1 MNMSAVTLVT
11 HTNITPGCTDTFVG
25 WQQQVNDVLTAF
37 PGYLD
42 QTVIP
47 PSPPLQTDWVI
58 IQRFLTVE
66 AARAWLQSRERQHL
80 LDTIQALLV
89 GQSDVHLF
97 TQDSPGGSTSI
108 VSAVI
113 STRVKPGQQEAFLRW
128 YRRISAIQASFEGFQ
143 GYKLEAPI
151 PGVQDDWVTILRF
164 DSDAHLEAWL
174 NSEQRQQ
181 ILQEANAFSLD
192 THIRKVRVGFESWFK
207 FTGTQQQSS
216 PPIWKVN
223 MIVLLAL
230 YPIVFLFSIFVQ
242 TPLLIR
248 RGMPFWL
255 AMFLGNA
262 FSTILL
268 GWVVIPALCK
278 VFGWWLNP
286 LKSMAPAQISQQWIT
301 YAGAVLI
308 LCLYVLLLLAFSHL
322 P

>member
-1 MNMSAVTLVT
+1 MSTSTVTLVT
-11 HTNITPGCTDTFVG
+11 HTNVTPDCTDTFVD
-25 WQQQVNDVLTAF
+25 WQQQMNDVLTTF

-66 AARAWLQSRERQHL
+66 AARAWLQSQERQHL
-80 LDTIQALLV
+80 LDVIQPLLV

-97 TQDSPGGSTSI
+97 TQDSPGGSTAP

-113 STRVKPGQQEAFLRW
+113 STRVKPGQQEVFLRW
-128 YRRISAIQASFEGFQ
+128 YRKISAIQARFEGFQ

-151 PGVQDDWVTILRF
+151 PGVQDSWVTILRF
-164 DSDAHLEAWL
+164 DSEAHLEAWL

-181 ILQEANAFSLD
+181 ILQEAAAFSLD

-207 FTGTQQQSS
+207 FSGVQQQSP

-230 YPIVFLFSIFVQ
+230 YPIVFLFSTFVQ
-242 TPLLIR
+242 TPLLIH

-255 AMFLGNA
+255 AMFLSNT

-268 GWVVIPALCK
+268 GWVVVPALSK
-278 VFGWWLNP
+278 AFGWWLSP
-286 LKSMAPAQISQQWIT
+286 IQSATPAKISQQWIT
-301 YAGAVLI
+301 CAGVVLI
-308 LCLYVLLLLAFSHL
+308 LCLYAVLLLAFSHIH
-322 P
+322 

>member
-1 MNMSAVTLVT
+1 MSTSSVTLVT
-11 HTNITPGCTDTFVG
+11 HTNVMPDSTDTFVD
-25 WQQQVNDVLTAF
+25 WQQQVNDVLTTFA
-37 PGYLD
+37 GYLD

-66 AARAWLQSRERQHL
+66 AARAWLQSEERQHL
-80 LDTIQALLV
+80 LDAIYPLLI

-97 TQDSPGGSTSI
+97 TQDSPGGSSSP

-113 STRVKPGQQEAFLRW
+113 STRVKPDQQDAFLRW
-128 YRRISAIQASFEGFQ
+128 YRRISAVQAKFEGFQ
-143 GYKLEAPI
+143 GYKFEAPI

-174 NSEQRQQ
+174 NSEQRKQ
-181 ILQEANAFSLD
+181 ILEEANAFSLD

-207 FTGTQQQSS
+207 FTGTQQQS
-216 PPIWKVN
+216 PPPTWKVN

-242 TPLLIR
+242 TPLLIH

-255 AMFLGNA
+255 ALFVGNA

-268 GWVVIPALCK
+268 GWVVVPLLSK
-278 VFGWWLNP
+278 VFTWWLTP
-286 LKSMAPAQISQQWIT
+286 LESAAPTQITPQRIT
-301 YAGAVLI
+301 WAGTALI
-308 LCLYVLLLLAFSHL
+308 LSLYALLLLIFSHL